1 MVRMLML
8 RVTLVLMILLTEL
21 YGNETTQDFI
31 SKYNKYNT
39 VCRGM
44 GYERKSCKGRYHGM
58 HMLILRRTN
67 TFGSF
72 AFHARTSSTL
82 QNLGSYAVVVFG
94 KVTLNSGSAYNGN
107 TGIFTAPTDGIY
119 SFTWTILTK
128 MGSYLNTHIVING
141 HIVGYN
147 NVDGKAGSAQYEASS
162 TTTVIRMKK
171 KDKVWIRAYNR
182 EAKYA
187 YKDFSSFSG
196 FQL

>member
-1 MVRMLML
+1 MVPMRML
-8 RVTLVLMILLTEL
+8 RVTLVLMAMLTEL
-21 YGNETTQDFI
+21 YANETTQDFI

-39 VCRGM
+39 VCRGI
-44 GYERKSCKGRYHGM
+44 GYERKNCKGRYHGV
-58 HMLILRRTN
+58 I
-67 TFGSF
+67 

-128 MGSYLNTHIVING
+128 MGSYFNTQIVING
-141 HIVGYN
+141 NIVGYN
-147 NVDGKAGSAQYEASS
+147 YVDGKAGSAQYEASS
-162 TTTVIRMKK
+162 TTAVIRMKK
-171 KDKVWIRAYNR
+171 KDKVWIRANSG

-187 YKDFSSFSG
+187 YKEWSSFSG